1 MSSPYS
7 GATPVGG
14 SGGYPPE
21 PPQPNYAATPGYDQ
35 GAPGYDQSAPGYDQG
50 TTGYEQG
57 ATGATGYTQGSTEYT
72 QGADYDQ
79 SYGAHAG
86 DRGTPMTEAGRP
98 EVSGTSVGELISEVT
113 TDLSVLMR
121 QELQLAK
128 AEITVEAKKAG
139 QGAGMFGAA
148 GFAGYMVLL
157 FLSFALWWAL
167 ENLMD
172 AGLAALIV
180 AVLWG
185 VIGAVAFVVG
195 RKKFR
200 QVNPK
205 PERTVD
211 TLQQVPGALKPH

>member
-1 MSSPYS
+1 MSTPYS

-14 SGGYPPE
+14 QGYPPE
-21 PPQPNYAATPGYDQ
+21 PPPSDYAAPPAYGQ
-35 GAPGYDQSAPGYDQG
+35 
-50 TTGYEQG
+50 EQG
-57 ATGATGYTQGSTEYT
+57 SGSQAYGQQDLGQEGYAQQGYTDP
-72 QGADYDQ
+72 A
-79 SYGAHAG
+79 YGAHAG
-86 DRGTPMTEAGRP
+86 ERGTPMTDAGRP
-98 EVSGTSVGELISEVT
+98 DVEGASVGQLISEVT

-121 QELQLAK
+121 QELALAK
-128 AEITVEAKKAG
+128 AEITTEAKKAG

-167 ENLMD
+167 ENVMD

-180 AVLWG
+180 AVVWG
-185 VIGAVAFVVG
+185 VIGAVAFVLG

-211 TLQQVPGALKPH
+211 TLSQVPGALKPH